1 METKFVISDVV
12 TKSWECTKAQ
22 LWILI
27 GLMIGYI
34 ILSIMLSVASIP
46 LQNSIVGMMVFMV
59 INVAISLIFS
69 LGYLKNI
76 FQALDGIEPQF
87 SAYGQQAS
95 KCLPFL
101 GASILYG
108 IIVAIGT
115 LCLIIPGIYLAI
127 RLQFFAAFIVE
138 ENSGVIESL
147 KRSWAITE
155 GEVLHLL
162 LVFLVMY
169 GIMILGIIVLFVGVF
184 VAFPM
189 IYIMYAEVFRKLNNP
204 LLVIEE
210 GYE

>member
-12 TKSWECTKAQ
+12 TKSWQCTKAQ
-22 LWILI
+22 LWILV

-34 ILSIMLSVASIP
+34 ILYVTLILISLP
-46 LQNSIVGMMVFMV
+46 LQKSIVGVSV
-59 INVAISLIFS
+59 ITLINACISLIFA

-87 SAYGQQAS
+87 SAYGQQAR
-95 KCLPFL
+95 KIFTFF
-101 GASILYG
+101 GASMLMG

-115 LCLIIPGIYLAI
+115 LCLIIPGVYLAI
-127 RLQFFAAFIVE
+127 RLQFYAAFIIE
-138 ENSGVIESL
+138 EDCGVIESL

-169 GIMILGIIVLFVGVF
+169 GIIILGFMVFFIGIF
-184 VAFPM
+184 VAYPM
-189 IYIMYAEVFRKLNNP
+189 IYIMYAEVFRKLNSP
-204 LLVIEE
+204 LQVIEE
-210 GYE
+210 IYE